1 MLLGPD
7 GGSFYSLGCLW
18 GMLTL
23 FLLMVHRG
31 KRRIFVPK
39 GEGIGGTCQGGHT
52 GTSSQRGRK
61 GGTCQWFIGGHEGVS
76 FQKEKEMGGTCQLE
90 AV

>member
-18 GMLTL
+18 GMSTL
-23 FLLMVHRG
+23 FCLWSIG
-31 KRRIFVPK
+31 GNEGFSSQK

-52 GTSSQRGRK
+52 GASSQKGRK
-61 GGTCQWFIGGHEGVS
+61 DGTCQWFIGGHEGVS
-76 FQKEKEMGGTCQLE
+76 FLKGKEMGGTCQME